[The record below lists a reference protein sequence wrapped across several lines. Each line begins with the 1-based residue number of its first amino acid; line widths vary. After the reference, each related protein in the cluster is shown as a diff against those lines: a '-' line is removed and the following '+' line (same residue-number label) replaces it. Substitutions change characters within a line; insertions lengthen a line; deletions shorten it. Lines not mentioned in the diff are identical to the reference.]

1 MAIWTSKDAVEC
13 FRSADS
19 IKNMYKKRFM
29 GLTLSVLGKS
39 EKLKNVDPSK
49 INKENLQEAF
59 NGLKDFEIYDELGS
73 TDAAIRVA
81 VVNSIAKEGPDKGK
95 FNYANL
101 DQQIKGKDINA
112 KFVAEI
118 SKDPSYA
125 KTKEQLDKLCDE
137 GEQQAKKEIAKG
149 EKIEFSDLDKRI
161 LENSLGKD
169 SAKAALD
176 AASKY
181 GTWKKVEDTGALDAM
196 KGTKQG
202 SKFWSDDEK
211 YHDWT
216 DMAAKTKDAAYN
228 SVMDAETN
236 ILTAPLK
243 IFFFGLHELLN
254 PNSFFRRNVLGKL
267 VKNIKN
273 VKSNKEAQEEYKKM
287 GLAIDGMGGDE
298 AQEEQSAEG
307 QKKTVTK
314 AVKEI
319 QRELMKGYDFKKDME
334 FLGAEPGKEQ
344 KPQEEKKEQQPTQKA
359 ESWIREADG
368 DQQNQA
374 AVDAA
379 ADAGEDE
386 KEEEQ
391 KQEQPQEEKKEEGPT
406 IEEIQDTVSA
416 VVLRYN
422 CLIYILMRAFA
433 GSYGHDEAF
442 KIFSFHPFTI
452 SKNDEENQRQQN
464 SQQNKENWEKV
475 KKYFSN
481 PTELQRLGIKSM
493 KDAKTMTAQSKKTVV
508 DDLQKDGVP
517 VEIIDKILGTKNGV
531 AESLTLDKYVAL
543 LTEANQKV
551 VNPYRLSLTKGI
563 DHWVKNDPLMT
574 RLLVKNKDMRV
585 EMQRNSKFS
594 TFFAY
599 ANLFEEVL
607 NEYSQYINAIKNH
620 AKYEQFKDMDIKL
633 SGIKNLKPMECTTN
647 LQKAITYLSS
657 HTDGSFANEVKRE
670 FIALSM
676 FKRIT
681 NISAFLTI
689 RNLDFKNIEAFIK
702 MCLPKIEMLRR
713 PSATTCTI
721 SEEVAKAVFGEKGI
735 PFSFI
740 DAREPEKEEKKDENQ
755 EQAEKESEQKAQQQG
770 QQPEQNS
777 NQQQQNTQEQK

>member
-29 GLTLSVLGKS
+29 GLTLAVLGKS
-39 EKLKNVDPSK
+39 EKLKGVDPAKISK
-49 INKENLQEAF
+49 EDLQEAF
-59 NGLKDFEIYDELGS
+59 DGLKDFEIYDKLGAS
-73 TDAAIRVA
+73 DTAIRLA

-101 DQQIKGKDINA
+101 DKQIKDRDINQ
-112 KFVAEI
+112 KFIDEMA
-118 SKDPSYA
+118 KDPAYD
-125 KTKEQLDKLCDE
+125 KTKEQLDKLCDL
-137 GEQQAKKEIAKG
+137 GEQEAKKEIANG
-149 EKIEFSDLDKRI
+149 GKIEFSDLDKRM

-169 SAKAALD
+169 SSTAAINS
-176 AASKY
+176 ATKY
-181 GTWKKVEDTGALDAM
+181 MTWNKVEETGALDAL
-196 KGTKQG
+196 KGSEKG
-202 SKFWSDDEK
+202 SKFWNDDSK
-211 YHDWT
+211 YQNWT
-216 DMAAKTKDAAYN
+216 DMAAKAKDSVYN
-228 SVMDAETN
+228 GVMGAETN

-243 IFFFGLHELLN
+243 IFFFGMHELLN
-254 PNSFFRRNVLGKL
+254 PNSFFHRNVLGKL
-267 VKNIKN
+267 IKDIKN
-273 VKSNKEAQEEYKKM
+273 VKSNREAQKEYKRL
-287 GLAIDGMGGDE
+287 GLAIDGLEGE
-298 AQEEQSAEG
+298 ESQEEQSAEG
-307 QKKTVTK
+307 SKKTVTK

-334 FLGAEPGKEQ
+334 FLGAEPGKEEQ
-344 KPQEEKKEQQPTQKA
+344 PQEEKKEQQPTQKA

-368 DQQNQA
+368 DQQNQT

-391 KQEQPQEEKKEEGPT
+391 KQEEPQEEKKEEGPT

-442 KIFSFHPFTI
+442 KMFSFHPFTI
-452 SKNDEENQRQQN
+452 SKNDEGTKQQQN
-464 SQQNKENWEKV
+464 SQQNKENWQKV
-475 KKYFSN
+475 QKYFSN

-493 KDAKTMTAQSKKTVV
+493 KDAKTITAQSKKTVV
-508 DDLQKDGVP
+508 DDLQKEGVP
-517 VEIIDKILGTKNGV
+517 VEIIDKVLGTKNGV
-531 AESLTLDKYVAL
+531 AESLTLDKWVAL
-543 LTEANQKV
+543 LSEANQKV

-574 RLLVKNKDMRV
+574 RLLVKNRDMRV

-620 AKYEQFKDMDIKL
+620 AKFEQFKDMDIKL

-657 HTDGSFANEVKRE
+657 HTDGSFGSEVKRE

-681 NISAFLTI
+681 NIGAFLTI

-702 MCLPKIEMLRR
+702 MCLPKVEMLRK

-721 SEEVAKAVFGEKGI
+721 SDEVAKVVFGDKGI

-755 EQAEKESEQKAQQQG
+755 EQAEKQSEQQVQQQG

>member
-19 IKNMYKKRFM
+19 IRNMYKKRFM
-29 GLTLSVLGKS
+29 GLTLAVLGKS
-39 EKLKNVDPSK
+39 EKLKGVDPAKISK
-49 INKENLQEAF
+49 EDLQEAF
-59 NGLKDFEIYDELGS
+59 DGLKDFEIYDKLGAS
-73 TDAAIRVA
+73 DAAIRVA

-101 DQQIKGKDINA
+101 DKQIKDRDINQ
-112 KFVAEI
+112 KFIDEMA
-118 SKDPSYA
+118 KDPAYD
-125 KTKEQLDKLCDE
+125 KTKEQLDKLCDL
-137 GEQQAKKEIAKG
+137 GEQEAKKEIANG
-149 EKIEFSDLDKRI
+149 GKIEFSDLDKRM
-161 LENSLGKD
+161 LENSLGKESSTAAIN
-169 SAKAALD
+169 SAT
-176 AASKY
+176 KY
-181 GTWKKVEDTGALDAM
+181 MTWNKVEETGALDAL
-196 KGTKQG
+196 KGSEKG
-202 SKFWSDDEK
+202 SKFWNDDSK
-211 YHDWT
+211 YQNWT
-216 DMAAKTKDAAYN
+216 DMAAKAKDSVYN
-228 SVMDAETN
+228 GVMGAETN

-243 IFFFGLHELLN
+243 IFFFGMHELLN
-254 PNSFFRRNVLGKL
+254 PNSFFHRNVLGKL
-267 VKNIKN
+267 IKDIKN
-273 VKSNKEAQEEYKKM
+273 VKSNREAQKEYKRL
-287 GLAIDGMGGDE
+287 GLAIDGLDGE
-298 AQEEQSAEG
+298 ESQEEQSAEG
-307 QKKTVTK
+307 SKKTVTK

-319 QRELMKGYDFKKDME
+319 QRELMKGYDFKKDLE
-334 FLGAEPGKEQ
+334 FLGAEPGKEEQ
-344 KPQEEKKEQQPTQKA
+344 QQEEKKEQPTQKA

-368 DQQNQA
+368 DQQNQT

-391 KQEQPQEEKKEEGPT
+391 QQEQPQPEEKKEDGPT

-433 GSYGHDEAF
+433 GAYGHDEAF
-442 KIFSFHPFTI
+442 KVFSFHPFTI
-452 SKNDEENQRQQN
+452 SKNDEGTKQQQN
-464 SQQNKENWEKV
+464 SQQNKENWQKV
-475 KKYFSN
+475 QKYFSN

-493 KDAKTMTAQSKKTVV
+493 KDAKTITAQSKKTVV
-508 DDLQKDGVP
+508 DDLQKEGVP
-517 VEIIDKILGTKNGV
+517 VEIIDKVLGTKNGV
-531 AESLTLDKYVAL
+531 AESLTLDKWVEL

-647 LQKAITYLSS
+647 LQKAITYLSN
-657 HTDGSFANEVKRE
+657 HTDGSFGSEVKRE

-702 MCLPKIEMLRR
+702 MCLPKVEMLRK

-721 SEEVAKAVFGEKGI
+721 SDEVAKVVFGDKGI

-740 DAREPEKEEKKDENQ
+740 DAREPEKEEEKDENQ
-755 EQAEKESEQKAQQQG
+755 EQAEKQSEQQAQKQG

-777 NQQQQNTQEQK
+777 NQEQQNTQEQK

>member
-19 IKNMYKKRFM
+19 IRNMYKKRFM
-29 GLTLSVLGKS
+29 GLVLSVLGKS
-39 EKLKNVDPSK
+39 EKLKGVDPAKISK
-49 INKENLQEAF
+49 EDLQEAF
-59 NGLKDFEIYDELGS
+59 DGLKDFEIYDKLGS

-101 DQQIKGKDINA
+101 DKQIKDRDINQ
-112 KFVAEI
+112 KFIDEMA
-118 SKDPSYA
+118 KDPAYD
-125 KTKEQLDKLCDE
+125 KTKEQLEKLCDL
-137 GEQQAKKEIAKG
+137 GEQEAKKEIANG
-149 EKIEFSDLDKRI
+149 GKIEFSDLDKRM

-169 SAKAALD
+169 SSTAAINS
-176 AASKY
+176 ATKY
-181 GTWKKVEDTGALDAM
+181 MTWNKVEETGALDAL
-196 KGTKQG
+196 KGSEKG
-202 SKFWSDDEK
+202 NKFWNDDSK
-211 YHDWT
+211 YQNWT
-216 DMAAKTKDAAYN
+216 DMAAKAKDSVYN
-228 SVMDAETN
+228 VVMGAETN

-243 IFFFGLHELLN
+243 IFFFGMHELLN
-254 PNSFFRRNVLGKL
+254 PNSFFHRNVLGKL
-267 VKNIKN
+267 IKDIKN
-273 VKSNKEAQEEYKKM
+273 VKSNREAQKEYKRL
-287 GLAIDGMGGDE
+287 GLAIDGLEGEGS
-298 AQEEQSAEG
+298 QEEQSAEG
-307 QKKTVTK
+307 SKKTVTK

-319 QRELMKGYDFKKDME
+319 QRELIKGYDFKKDME
-334 FLGAEPGKEQ
+334 FLGAEPGKE
-344 KPQEEKKEQQPTQKA
+344 ENQPTQKA
-359 ESWIREADG
+359 ESWIREADE
-368 DQQNQA
+368 DQK
-374 AVDAA
+374 AVDKT

-386 KEEEQ
+386 KEEQ
-391 KQEQPQEEKKEEGPT
+391 KQEQPKEETGPS
-406 IEEIQDTVSA
+406 IEEIQNTISD

-433 GSYGHDEAF
+433 GTYGQDEAF
-442 KIFSFHPFTI
+442 KIFSFHPFTV
-452 SKNDEENQRQQN
+452 SKNDEELKRQEN
-464 SQQNKENWEKV
+464 SQKNKDEWEKV
-475 KKYFSN
+475 QKYFSN
-481 PTELQRLGIKSM
+481 PTELQRLGIKSI
-493 KDAKTMTAQSKKTVV
+493 KDAKTITAQSKKTVV
-508 DDLQKDGVP
+508 DDLKQQGVS
-517 VEIIDKILGTKNGV
+517 VGMIDRVLGTKNGV
-531 AESLTLDKYVAL
+531 AESLTLDKYVEL
-543 LTEANQKV
+543 ITEANQKV
-551 VNPYRLSLTKGI
+551 VNPYKLSLTKGI

-574 RLLVKNKDMRV
+574 RLLIKDKDMRV

-620 AKYEQFKDMDIKL
+620 AKFEQFKDMDIKM

-657 HTDGSFANEVKRE
+657 HTDGSFGSEVKRE

-681 NISAFLTI
+681 NISTFLTI

-702 MCLPKIEMLRR
+702 LCLPKIEMLRK

-721 SEEVAKAVFGEKGI
+721 SDEVAKVVFGDKGI

-740 DAREPEKEEKKDENQ
+740 DAREAEKKDENQ
-755 EQAEKESEQKAQQQG
+755 EQL
-770 QQPEQNS
+770 EQNS

>member
-29 GLTLSVLGKS
+29 GLTLAVLGKS
-39 EKLKNVDPSK
+39 EKLKGVDPAKISK
-49 INKENLQEAF
+49 EDLQEAF
-59 NGLKDFEIYDELGS
+59 DGLKDFEIYDKLGAS
-73 TDAAIRVA
+73 DTAIRLA

-101 DQQIKGKDINA
+101 DKQIKDRDINQ
-112 KFVAEI
+112 KFIDEMA
-118 SKDPSYA
+118 KDPAYD
-125 KTKEQLDKLCDE
+125 KTKEQLDKLCDL
-137 GEQQAKKEIAKG
+137 GEQEAKKEIANG
-149 EKIEFSDLDKRI
+149 GKIEFSDLDKRM

-169 SAKAALD
+169 SSTAAINS
-176 AASKY
+176 ATKY
-181 GTWKKVEDTGALDAM
+181 MTWNKVEETGALDAL
-196 KGTKQG
+196 KGSEKG
-202 SKFWSDDEK
+202 SKFWNDDSK
-211 YHDWT
+211 YQNWT
-216 DMAAKTKDAAYN
+216 DMAAKAKDSVYN
-228 SVMDAETN
+228 GVMGAETN

-243 IFFFGLHELLN
+243 IFFFGMHELLN
-254 PNSFFRRNVLGKL
+254 PNSFFHRNVLGKL
-267 VKNIKN
+267 IKDIKN
-273 VKSNKEAQEEYKKM
+273 VKSNREAQKEYKRL
-287 GLAIDGMGGDE
+287 GLAIDGLEGE
-298 AQEEQSAEG
+298 ESQEKQSAEG
-307 QKKTVTK
+307 SKKTVTK

-334 FLGAEPGKEQ
+334 FLGAEPGKEEQ
-344 KPQEEKKEQQPTQKA
+344 PQEEKKEQQPTQKA

-368 DQQNQA
+368 DQQNQT

-391 KQEQPQEEKKEEGPT
+391 KQEEPQEEKKEEGPT

-442 KIFSFHPFTI
+442 KMFSFHPFTI
-452 SKNDEENQRQQN
+452 SKNDEGTKQQQN
-464 SQQNKENWEKV
+464 SQQNKENWQKV
-475 KKYFSN
+475 QKYFSN

-493 KDAKTMTAQSKKTVV
+493 KDAKTITAQSKKTVV
-508 DDLQKDGVP
+508 DDLQKEGVP
-517 VEIIDKILGTKNGV
+517 VEIIDKVLGTKNGV
-531 AESLTLDKYVAL
+531 AESLTLDKWVAL
-543 LTEANQKV
+543 LSEANQKV

-574 RLLVKNKDMRV
+574 RLLVKNRDMRV

-620 AKYEQFKDMDIKL
+620 AKFEQFKDMDIKL

-657 HTDGSFANEVKRE
+657 HTDGSFGSEVKRE

-681 NISAFLTI
+681 NIGAFLTI

-702 MCLPKIEMLRR
+702 MCLPKVEMLRK

-721 SEEVAKAVFGEKGI
+721 SDEVAKVVFGDKGI

-755 EQAEKESEQKAQQQG
+755 EQAEKQSEQQVQQQG